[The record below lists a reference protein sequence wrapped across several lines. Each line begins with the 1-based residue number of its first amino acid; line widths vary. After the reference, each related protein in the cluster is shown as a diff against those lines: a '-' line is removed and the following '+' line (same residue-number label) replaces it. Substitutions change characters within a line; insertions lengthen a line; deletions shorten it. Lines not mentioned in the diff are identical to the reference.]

1 MRLPCDVA
9 SSPSLR
15 RRWCH
20 ALLGAMLL
28 IPLLAPGRDV
38 AAQGREFLRPPADP
52 RRESRPTLDAPRTR
66 TASTARVAAFEDP
79 NVLLIEQEKAC
90 ARSDQSGTE
99 TRIVVDGEKILPA
112 YATAATVF
120 HSGWELRYLSKDHH
134 VAQMQSEIFR
144 IRKEGNVL
152 RWGATGHIRD
162 KNFDD
167 GYEWCYHYTVVA
179 WNQAVIDAIAQDEL
193 PTLSL
198 AFSAQRETALVSA
211 AAFKGDLRFVGKTV
225 ATALPEGFLFD
236 WGGDNFQEAFPKLG
250 DVDQEDH
257 HLLQVAYSMGP
268 SALYI
273 DVGKTYDTAF
283 GPLIPTA
290 ASRVDDGFVSWES
303 HAIFKDNS
311 GKRKFLFMDR
321 FSGLAGNSVGV
332 IYPPFSIHPVEDA
345 GATTGCITGSAT
357 VTTTE
362 HVIENIPFQYA
373 WPVLSGWN
381 LSFECEDQHVTQVG
395 VWLHDITYASGVLR
409 YKVSSI
415 LRDKNSDPGF
425 GGSHQVFVLG
435 FNQITGG
442 SPTGRQP
449 APAR

>member
-1 MRLPCDVA
+1 MRHAYDLA
-9 SSPSLR
+9 SSPLLR
-15 RRWCH
+15 RWWRM
-20 ALLGAMLL
+20 LLGLLLL
-28 IPLLAPGRDV
+28 IPVMVPARD
-38 AAQGREFLRPPADP
+38 ATAQSSRFIRPPVDP
-52 RRESRPTLDAPRTR
+52 QRESRPVLDAPRTR
-66 TASTARVAAFEDP
+66 PTSTAHVAAFADP

-90 ARSDQSGTE
+90 AGSDQSGTE
-99 TRIVVDGEKILPA
+99 TRAVIDGEKILPA

-120 HSGWELRYLSKDHH
+120 MNGWEVRYLSNDHH

-144 IRKEGNVL
+144 IRKEGNAL
-152 RWGATGHIRD
+152 RWSATGHIRD
-162 KNFDD
+162 RNFDD

-179 WNQAVIDAIAQDEL
+179 WTQAVIDAIAQDET

-198 AFSAQRETALVSA
+198 AFSAQRETALVTA
-211 AAFKGDLRFVGKTV
+211 AAFKGDLRFVGKTK

-250 DVDQEDH
+250 DIDQEDH
-257 HLLQVAYSMGP
+257 HLLQVAYNMGP
-268 SALYI
+268 SELYI
-273 DVGKTYDTAF
+273 QLEKTYDTVFA
-283 GPLIPTA
+283 PAIPTA

-332 IYPPFSIHPVEDA
+332 IYPSYNIHPEEDA
-345 GATTGCITGSAT
+345 GAFTGCITGFAD
-357 VTTTE
+357 VKTTE
-362 HVIENIPFQYA
+362 HVIENVPFQYA

-395 VWLHDITYASGVLR
+395 VWLHDISYASGVLR

-425 GGSHQVFVLG
+425 GASHQVFVLG

-442 SPTGRQP
+442 SPTGGQP

>member
-9 SSPSLR
+9 TGPSLR
-15 RRWCH
+15 RWQS
-20 ALLGAMLL
+20 ALLGSLL
-28 IPLLAPGRDV
+28 LVPLLGPGPDA
-38 AAQGREFLRPPADP
+38 AAQGRQFLRPPVDP
-52 RRESRPTLDAPRTR
+52 RRESRPPLEAPRTVA
-66 TASTARVAAFEDP
+66 TATTRVAAFEDP

-99 TRIVVDGEKILPA
+99 TRVVVDGEKVLPA

-120 HSGWELRYLSKDHH
+120 QNGWEVRYLGSDHH
-134 VAQMQSEIFR
+134 VAQMQSEIFN
-144 IRKEGNVL
+144 IRKEGNTL

-167 GYEWCYHYTVVA
+167 GYEWCYHYVVVA
-179 WNQAVIDAIAQDEL
+179 WNQAVIDAIAQDET

-198 AFSAQRETALVSA
+198 GFSAQRETALVSA
-211 AAFKGDLRFVGKTV
+211 AAFKGDLRFVGKTG

-236 WGGDNFQEAFPKLG
+236 WGGDNFLEAFPKLG

-257 HLLQVAYSMGP
+257 HLMQVAYNMGP
-268 SALYI
+268 SELYI
-273 DVGKTYDTAF
+273 QVDKTYDTVFA
-283 GPLIPTA
+283 PLIPTA

-311 GKRKFLFMDR
+311 GKRKFLFLDR

-332 IYPPFSIHPVEDA
+332 IYPAYSIHPAEDA
-345 GATTGCITGSAT
+345 GAFTGCITGFAS

-381 LSFECEDQHVTQVG
+381 LVFECEDQHVTQVG
-395 VWLHDITYASGVLR
+395 VWLHDISYAAGTLR

-425 GGSHQVFVLG
+425 GASHQVFVLG
-435 FNQITGG
+435 FNRITGG
-442 SPTGRQP
+442 SPTGGQP

>member
-1 MRLPCDVA
+1 MRLLCDVA
-9 SSPSLR
+9 SSPSR
-15 RRWCH
+15 RRWRR
-20 ALLGAMLL
+20 ALLALILL
-28 IPLLAPGRDV
+28 VPPLVPGPDA

-52 RRESRPTLDAPRTR
+52 RRESRPPLEAPRTR
-66 TASTARVAAFEDP
+66 ATSTARVAAFEDP
-79 NVLLIEQEKAC
+79 NVLLIEQDKIC
-90 ARSDQSGTE
+90 TRSDQSGTE
-99 TRIVVDGEKILPA
+99 TRVVVEGEKILPA

-120 HSGWELRYLSKDHH
+120 HNGWELRYLGKDHH
-134 VAQMQSEIFR
+134 VAQIQSEIFR

-167 GYEWCYHYTVVA
+167 GYEWCYHYVVVA
-179 WNQAVIDAIAQDEL
+179 WNQAVIDAIPQDEV

-211 AAFKGDLRFVGKTV
+211 AAFKGDLRFVGKAT

-236 WGGDNFQEAFPKLG
+236 WGGDNFLEAFPKLG

-273 DVGKTYDTAF
+273 EFGKTYDTAF
-283 GPLIPTA
+283 APAIPTA

-332 IYPPFSIHPVEDA
+332 VYPPFSIHPVEDA
-345 GATTGCITGSAT
+345 GAFTGCITGFAD
-357 VTTTE
+357 VKTTE

-381 LSFECEDQHVTQVG
+381 LSFECEDQHVTQLG
-395 VWLHDITYASGVLR
+395 IFLHDISYAAGVLR

-425 GGSHQVFVLG
+425 GNGHQVFVLG
-435 FNQITGG
+435 FNRITGG
-442 SPTGRQP
+442 SPTGAQP
-449 APAR
+449 APGR